1 MKNRYVRYKGYKY
14 RGYKIEFVEH
24 FYTVDDK
31 VFEKLPDAIKYV
43 DIIVEEKQGG
53 NNGRILK

>member
-1 MKNRYVRYKGYKY
+1 MKNRYVRYK
-14 RGYKIEFVEH
+14 GYKIEFVEH

-43 DIIVEEKQGG
+43 DIIVKEK
-53 NNGRILK
+53 LDTLHK